1 MILCLKC
8 KGCRNT
14 DKRQRLLMR
23 SFAFLQHIV
32 AWAFVKQICNC
43 ESVQFCF
50 WAAVLSKQCNLQT
63 RKPIMYT
70 LSHCIG
76 CTIYTV
82 HTRSLLSSWKSSSLT
97 TFLVTIWA
105 RGCCVS
111 YGHNHSSRAGRAWCD
126 LQRRRKRFHCSC
138 LLLIIHLPD
147 NKPLLM
153 TAWENNPTWILR
165 KTAKPCYQF
174 HPPTALWAIQYLTK

>member
-1 MILCLKC
+1 
-8 KGCRNT
+8 
-14 DKRQRLLMR
+14 MR

-32 AWAFVKQICNC
+32 TWAFVKQICNC
-43 ESVQFCF
+43 EPVQFCF

-82 HTRSLLSSWKSSSLT
+82 HTVSTLHHGNHHHWQLCY
-97 TFLVTIWA
+97 FTIWA

-111 YGHNHSSRAGRAWCD
+111 YGHNHSSRAQAGHGATFKEEGSDFIVRVFSSSFIC
-126 LQRRRKRFHCSC
+126 RTTSHCSWQRER
-138 LLLIIHLPD
+138 IIRH
-147 NKPLLM
+147 
-153 TAWENNPTWILR
+153 EFY
-165 KTAKPCYQF
+165 AKLQN
-174 HPPTALWAIQYLTK
+174 LAINFTHQRHSGRFNI